1 MHGRGGLIIIKNS
14 FKMKKVILNFNSR
27 RFPVPHFAGK
37 AYKTDAETKEQKE
50 AKEKRAKEIK
60 SAEEAYEAFEI
71 KGPEDVKKSFE
82 LQKALFEL
90 KGAYEVKNFEE
101 KMAAINE
108 KMETAKTATET
119 ELKELREMLTID
131 IKALDQLQARVGNDR
146 NRTQITQPETKSFNS
161 MLAEGID
168 ELKDEFKAL
177 SDKKIKSTS
186 FQMKAV
192 ADMSFPVNFATA
204 RTTVAYN
211 KPSIIELPKRKVH
224 IRQLLQTGG
233 MGAKSTFNFVKEVT
247 GDYLGNPAG
256 SGPASVA
263 EATLKPQF
271 DVKLVEAAVP
281 AEWIAG
287 WLRISR
293 NMLDDVEGMT
303 TFLQSRLPELLLRAE
318 DQQLLSGTGTSPQIS
333 GITDSGNYTA
343 PTGSATIDVEQ
354 LVQAI
359 AQLEGY
365 DREANGILLNPADWY
380 NIWLTKST
388 GSVAGLYNLPTE
400 LIQRVNDQMYIAGVP
415 VFRSTA
421 IAVDKF
427 IVGDW
432 AMGANL
438 IIREAPRVEFFRED
452 GINVRENMI
461 TVRVEERIAFPIYGD
476 NYFIYGDFGNVS

>member
-1 MHGRGGLIIIKNS
+1 
-14 FKMKKVILNFNSR
+14 MKPELKAQIE
-27 RFPVPHFAGK
+27 AAEQ
-37 AYKTDAETKEQKE
+37 AYK
-50 AKEKRAKEIK
+50 
-60 SAEEAYEAFEI
+60 AFEI
-71 KGPEDVKKSFE
+71 KSPADFQKSLDLF
-82 LQKALFEL
+82 KAVLEL
-90 KGAYEVKNFEE
+90 KGEENVKNAEE
-101 KMAAINE
+101 KMQAIEAAALE
-108 KMETAKTATET
+108 AKTANET
-119 ELKELREMLTID
+119 EIAELKSRLESTINGFD
-131 IKALDQLQARVGNDR
+131 ALQIRVKNDS
-146 NRTQITQPETKSFNS
+146 RTQITQLETKSFTD
-161 MLAEGID
+161 MLKAGI
-168 ELKDEFKAL
+168 EEVKDGFADL
-177 SDKKIKSTS
+177 ANKKVSS
-186 FQMKAV
+186 VNFQMKAV
-192 ADMSFPVNFATA
+192 ADMTFPVNFSTA

-211 KPSIIELPKRKVH
+211 RPGIIELPKRKVH
-224 IRQLLQTGG
+224 IRQLLTTGG
-233 MGAKSTFNFVKEVT
+233 MGAKSTFNYVKEVT
-247 GDYLGNPAG
+247 GDYLGAPSG

-271 DVKLVEAAVP
+271 DLKLTEEAVN

-287 WLRISR
+287 WIRISR

-333 GITDSGNYTA
+333 GITDAGNFTA

-400 LIQRVNDQMYIAGVP
+400 LIARVGDQMYIAGVP

-438 IIREAPRVEFFRED
+438 ILREAPRVEFFRED

-476 NYFIYGDFGNVS
+476 NYFIYGDFGNAS

>member
-1 MHGRGGLIIIKNS
+1 M
-14 FKMKKVILNFNSR
+14 
-27 RFPVPHFAGK
+27 
-37 AYKTDAETKEQKE
+37 AENKTKEQL
-50 AKEKRAKEIK
+50 AAEKKAADEKALRLKEIK
-60 SAEEAYEAFEI
+60 SAEDAYEAFEI

-90 KGAYEVKNFEE
+90 KGADEVKNFDE
-101 KMAAINE
+101 KMEAINE
-108 KMETAKTATET
+108 AVEAAKTAKDE
-119 ELKELREMLTID
+119 EIKSLRSDLDVT
-131 IKALDQLQARVGNDR
+131 IKAFDQLQTRVGKDR
-146 NRTQITQPETKSFNS
+146 AKITQIGETKSFTE
-161 MLAEGID
+161 MLKEGID
-168 ELKDEFKAL
+168 EVKDGLRDL
-177 SDKKIKSTS
+177 SEKKTKSVQ

-192 ADMSFPVNFATA
+192 ADMTFPVNFSTA

-211 KPSIIELPKRKVH
+211 KPGIIELPKRKVH
-224 IRQLLQTGG
+224 IRQLLSTGG
-233 MGAKSTFNFVKEVT
+233 MGAKSTFNYVKEVT
-247 GDYLGNPAG
+247 GDYLGAPSG

-271 DVKLVEAAVP
+271 DLKLVEAAVN

-287 WLRISR
+287 WIRISR

-318 DQQLLSGTGTSPQIS
+318 DTQLLSGTGTSPQVK
-333 GITDSGNYTA
+333 GITVAGNFTA
-343 PTGSATIDVEQ
+343 PTGAATIDVEQ

-388 GSVAGLYNLPTE
+388 GSVAGLYNLPQE
-400 LIQRVNDQMYIAGVP
+400 LIARVGDQMFIAGVP

-432 AMGANL
+432 TMGANL
-438 IIREAPRVEFFRED
+438 ILREAPRIEFFRED

-461 TVRVEERIAFPIYGD
+461 TVRVEERIAFPVYGD
-476 NYFIYGDFGNVS
+476 NYFIYGDFGNAS

>member
-1 MHGRGGLIIIKNS
+1 M
-14 FKMKKVILNFNSR
+14 
-27 RFPVPHFAGK
+27 AQ
-37 AYKTDAETKEQKE
+37 KTDKEIAAEKKAAELKKAT
-50 AKEKRAKEIK
+50 EKRQLEIK
-60 SAEEAYEAFEI
+60 SAEDAYEAFEV
-71 KGPEDVKKSFE
+71 KGPDDLVKKLE
-82 LQKALFEL
+82 LQKAVFEA
-90 KGAYEVKNFEE
+90 KGADLEKNYEE
-101 KMAAINE
+101 KMQVL
-108 KMETAKTATET
+108 TET
-119 ELKELREMLTID
+119 MEEAKAATDENYAE
-131 IKALDQLQARVGNDR
+131 IKSAHDSLVKGFDALQIRIKNDSKKSDF
-146 NRTQITQPETKSFNS
+146 QPLGETKSFGE
-161 MLAEGID
+161 MLKEGIEEIKGGFD
-168 ELKDEFKAL
+168 DLKN
-177 SDKKIKSTS
+177 KKINSLS

-192 ADMSFPVNFATA
+192 ADMTFPVNFSTA
-204 RTTVAYN
+204 RTSVAYTR
-211 KPSIIELPKRKVH
+211 PGVIELPKRKLH
-224 IRQLLQTGG
+224 IRELLQTGG
-233 MGAKSTFNFVKEVT
+233 MGNNATFNYVKEVA
-247 GDYLGNPAG
+247 GDYLGTPPG

-271 DVKLVEAAVP
+271 DLKLVEASVK

-293 NMLDDVEGMT
+293 NMLDDFEGTT

-318 DQQLLSGTGTSPQIS
+318 DTQLLSGTGVSPQVG
-333 GITDSGNYTA
+333 GITLAGNFTA

-354 LVQAI
+354 LIQAV

-365 DREANGILLNPADWY
+365 DREANGILLNPSDWY
-380 NIWLTKST
+380 RIWLTKAS
-388 GSVAGLYNLPTE
+388 GSGEYDLPMNLVTK
-400 LIQRVNDQMYIAGVP
+400 VGNTMFIAGIP

-438 IIREAPRVEFFRED
+438 ILREAPRVEFFRED